1 MLSFAAIQVLTPLAL
16 ALLLRHFDR
25 RLGRTYIR
33 SWSRFWGW
41 LVPYSALSWIVFV
54 GMRDVS
60 FTRPDRLLLATAGMI
75 TAFLAIGHLVAGSFD
90 LLHRRPL
97 RMEIFRR
104 LRLALVSA
112 GVLAGVGLALAGPEE
127 SLVHLVSS
135 LILSSSFALVY
146 AGCAIAFWRMNRS
159 ESTSWILLSVTF
171 AASGIAEVGHL
182 LLEPGWLGGGA
193 APIQPSTTAVVVI
206 AILQGL
212 LGLAMLIRLLDDERV
227 AALSAADQVA
237 HMAYHDGLT
246 GLPNRELFID
256 RLIMALPQAERHEKH
271 LAVIFLDIDHFKTI
285 NDSLG
290 HEVGDALLKATAER
304 IRSVLRAEDT
314 VARIGGDEFVI
325 MLPDLRSPEDTGKIA
340 RKLNN
345 VVREPF
351 HALNHELIVTSS
363 IGIAVYPDDGNDART
378 LLKNADAAMYQ
389 AKEQGRDRYR
399 LFSPSL
405 NHRALE
411 RLELEMGLRRGL
423 ELGEFEL
430 HYQPLID
437 SASNNLVGFEAL
449 VRWDHPTMGFLL
461 PDRFIPAAER
471 CGMIVALGQWVLREA
486 CRQTAEWN
494 RELADDFFIAV
505 NLSASEV
512 MNEGLV
518 DRMRSVLEEFGVE
531 PRQIEIEITESAAFQ
546 DGAATAAIL
555 RELRALGFR
564 ISIDDFGSGYSSLSY
579 LKTFPVD
586 TLKIDR
592 LFLQDLENGTD
603 SAITASVIAM
613 AHGMNLTVVAEGVEN
628 PGQLAV
634 LKNQSCDRF
643 QGFLFSKALPASEM
657 AEFIR
662 KRGAGGGS

>member
-1 MLSFAAIQVLTPLAL
+1 MVSLAAIQVLTPFAL
-16 ALLLRHFDR
+16 ALLLRHFDK
-25 RLGRTYIR
+25 RLGRSYIR

-41 LVPYSALSWIVFV
+41 LVPFSALSWIVFV
-54 GMRDVS
+54 GMSHVP
-60 FTRPDRLLLATAGMI
+60 FTRPDRLIVATAVMI
-75 TAFLAIGHLVAGSFD
+75 TGFLAIGHLVAGSFD

-97 RMEIFRR
+97 RAEILSRFRI
-104 LRLALVSA
+104 ALIAA
-112 GVLAGVGLALAGPEE
+112 GVVAGLGLALAGPDEG
-127 SLVHLVSS
+127 LVHLVSS
-135 LILSSSFALVY
+135 VILSTSFALVY
-146 AGCAIAFWRMNRS
+146 IGCAIAFWRMNRS

-171 AASGIAEVGHL
+171 AASGTAEIGNL

-193 APIQPSTTAVVVI
+193 APVQPSTTAVVVI

-246 GLPNRELFID
+246 GLPNRALFID

-271 LAVIFLDIDHFKTI
+271 LAVVFLDLDHFKTI

-290 HEVGDALLKATAER
+290 HEVGDALLKITAER

-325 MLPDLRSPEDTGKIA
+325 MIPDLRSPEDTGKIA
-340 RKLNN
+340 RKLNS

-351 HALNHELIVTSS
+351 RALNHDLIVTSS
-363 IGIAVYPDDGNDART
+363 IGIAVYPEDGEDART

-437 SASNNLVGFEAL
+437 SASNDLIGFEAL

-461 PDRFIPAAER
+461 PDSFIPAAER
-471 CGMIVALGQWVLREA
+471 CGMIIPLGRWVLREA
-486 CRQTAEWN
+486 CRQAAQWN
-494 RELADDFFIAV
+494 RQLTDDFFIAI
-505 NLSASEV
+505 NLSATEV
-512 MNEGLV
+512 MDEGLV
-518 DRMRSVLEEFGVE
+518 ERMSATLLEFGLE
-531 PRQIEIEITESAAFQ
+531 PRQIELEITESAAFQ
-546 DGAATAAIL
+546 DGAATAAVL
-555 RELRALGFR
+555 RELRTLGFR

-592 LFLQDLENGTD
+592 LFLQDLEHGAD

-628 PGQLAV
+628 PAQLSV
-634 LKNQSCDRF
+634 LKGQSCDRF

-657 AEFIR
+657 VEFIR
-662 KRGAGGGS
+662 KRGAEGSS

>member
-1 MLSFAAIQVLTPLAL
+1 MLSLAAIQVLTPLAL
-16 ALLLRHFDR
+16 ALLLRHFGR
-25 RLGRTYIR
+25 RLGRSYIR

-41 LVPYSALSWIVFV
+41 LTVFSALSWIVFV
-54 GMRDVS
+54 QMNEIP
-60 FTRPDRLLLATAGMI
+60 FTRPDRLIAATVGMI
-75 TAFLAIGHLVAGSFD
+75 TAFLAIGHLIAGSFD
-90 LLHRRPL
+90 LLHSRPI
-97 RMEIFRR
+97 RSEIFGRIR
-104 LRLALVSA
+104 FALVAA
-112 GVLAGVGLALAGPEE
+112 GVLAGAGLAVAGPEE
-127 SLVHLVSS
+127 SRILLITS
-135 LILSSSFALVY
+135 LILSMSFIAVY
-146 AGCAIAFWRMNRS
+146 IGCAIAFWRMNRS
-159 ESTSWILLSVTF
+159 ESTSWILLTITF
-171 AASGIAEVGHL
+171 AASGAAELGHL
-182 LLEPGWLGGGA
+182 LLEPGWLGGGV
-193 APIQPSTTAVVVI
+193 APMQPTTTAIVVV

-212 LGLAMLIRLLDDERV
+212 LGLAMLIRLLDDERM

-246 GLPNRELFID
+246 GLPNRALFID
-256 RLIMALPQAERHEKH
+256 RLIMALPQAERHGKH
-271 LAVIFLDIDHFKTI
+271 LAVVFLDIDHFKTI

-290 HEVGDALLKATAER
+290 HEVGDALLKVTAER

-340 RKLNN
+340 RKLND

-351 HALNHELIVTSS
+351 HALNHELIVTTS
-363 IGIAVYPDDGNDART
+363 IGIAVYPEDGEDART

-437 SASNNLVGFEAL
+437 SASSNLIGFEAL

-461 PDRFIPAAER
+461 PDSFIPAAER
-471 CGMIVALGQWVLREA
+471 CGMIVPLGNWVLREA
-486 CRQTAEWN
+486 CRQAAEWN
-494 RELADDFFIAV
+494 RELTEDFFIAV
-505 NLSASEV
+505 NLSAIEV
-512 MNEGLV
+512 MDEGLV
-518 DRMRSVLEEFGVE
+518 DRVSATLREFGLE
-531 PRQIEIEITESAAFQ
+531 PRQIELEITESAAFQ
-546 DGAATAAIL
+546 DGAATAVIL

-592 LFLQDLENGTD
+592 LFLQDLEHGAD

-628 PGQLAV
+628 TEQLSV
-634 LKNQSCDRF
+634 LKGQSCDRF
-643 QGFLFSKALPASEM
+643 QGFLFSKALPASKM

-662 KRGAGGGS
+662 NRGVTPE